1 MARIPPLRN
10 LRKTTAVVVLVFF
23 AFFVHRFV
31 SVWMDD
37 SSLQNFYGADLTP
50 SQSVVCRDVVRGTP
64 FGVDSVFEENTR
76 LYFYSTISNAMR
88 YSSDTLLHIW
98 FWGTDTIQ
106 KERCLIKTEDIR
118 KGIEGKESAQSGI
131 GVCHTEISPKLLK
144 PGEWSVDLVAGRKL
158 LSSKQFRI
166 ESNNEFDR

>member
-1 MARIPPLRN
+1 MAGIPPLRN

-23 AFFVHRFV
+23 AFFVHRFIAF
-31 SVWMDD
+31 WMDD
-37 SSLQNFYGADLTP
+37 SSLQNFYGAELTP

-76 LYFYSTISNAMR
+76 LYFYSTISNAVR

-98 FWGTDTIQ
+98 YWGTDTIQ
-106 KERCLIKTEDIR
+106 TERCIIKA
-118 KGIEGKESAQSGI
+118 KGMDGKESAQSGI
-131 GVCHTEISPKLLK
+131 GVCHTEIAPKLLK

-166 ESNNEFDR
+166 ESNKDFDR